1 MGSVAESRKR
11 GRGHAGY
18 QKWLAPR
25 GLGRG
30 RGTSARDTYRPASI
44 FIELVERL
52 STRGDVLLRERHLR
66 VAKEDSLRSRTAGM
80 SQRLSLRQLLVRLV
94 LRHGPPR
101 SLCGLSSFIF
111 RPCTQM
117 SRAGGGAHPAVRHDV
132 FVRRA
137 RRPGSGLSHAHHTSL
152 LRSDRARSCAGA
164 RRAAGVCQSSHPPR
178 GGFPR
183 ISAVSMRCVSGGFR
197 NPETPVRTGQ

>member
-1 MGSVAESRKR
+1 MRQSAGGVMGSAAESRKR

-44 FIELVERL
+44 LIELVERL

-80 SQRLSLRQLLVRLV
+80 SQRLSLLRQLLVD
-94 LRHGPPR
+94 
-101 SLCGLSSFIF
+101 SSFDETGHGLLVRWSVIVSVASTSHELEKNVVCLN
-111 RPCTQM
+111 R
-117 SRAGGGAHPAVRHDV
+117 SRRLGLTADGT
-132 FVRRA
+132 F
-137 RRPGSGLSHAHHTSL
+137 SG
-152 LRSDRARSCAGA
+152 
-164 RRAAGVCQSSHPPR
+164 
-178 GGFPR
+178 F
-183 ISAVSMRCVSGGFR
+183 
-197 NPETPVRTGQ
+197 

>member
-1 MGSVAESRKR
+1 MRQSAGGVMGSAAESRKR

-66 VAKEDSLRSRTAGM
+66 VAKEDSLRSRTAGIM
-80 SQRLSLRQLLVRLV
+80 SQRLSLRQLFVSTRPSSRSPSSSLDVPVGHRVR
-94 LRHGPPR
+94 
-101 SLCGLSSFIF
+101 
-111 RPCTQM
+111 
-117 SRAGGGAHPAVRHDV
+117 SRAHDHES
-132 FVRRA
+132 RTTREKY
-137 RRPGSGLSHAHHTSL
+137 RYPQSKPTPRPH
-152 LRSDRARSCAGA
+152 C
-164 RRAAGVCQSSHPPR
+164 
-178 GGFPR
+178 
-183 ISAVSMRCVSGGFR
+183 
-197 NPETPVRTGQ
+197 